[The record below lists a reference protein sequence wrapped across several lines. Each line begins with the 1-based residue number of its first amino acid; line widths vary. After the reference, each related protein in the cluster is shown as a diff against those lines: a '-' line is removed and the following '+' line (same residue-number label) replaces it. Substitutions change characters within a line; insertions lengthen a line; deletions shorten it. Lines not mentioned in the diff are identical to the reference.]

1 MWRRL
6 GYIRWCGLAMT
17 MQTKSFKQ
25 EEHRGQTKLLDHTQ
39 IVRVVSGSYS
49 VYFVSLWS
57 TNYIDTA

>member
-1 MWRRL
+1 
-6 GYIRWCGLAMT
+6 MT
-17 MQTKSFKQ
+17 MQTQSFKH